1 MKRQSMQSLWIKR
14 YIITLLTAILI
25 IAFIY
30 IVWNKENIKE
40 HRLSLVQTLNDSI
53 AVQTIGN
60 QDKIKDQEIHEQ
72 YNDILKSF
80 NATPKIIITD
90 HKGQWL
96 NSNFNSVN
104 ETRINTDILERENDY
119 DIISTNDLNIPS
131 TDHELYMLKTPIES
145 DNETYGYVI
154 SFVEKNKID
163 EVHIPFVPILLIAIP
178 SIIIGTILI
187 YYFTRQMTT
196 PIHNISS
203 AARKLSDGEF
213 VTIDSHYKEK
223 ELYDFALSFNELSKQ
238 LEAHDQLRNELLAG
252 VTHELKTPVASISGL
267 LQAIQDDIVDETDKE
282 EFIKLSLQ
290 ESRKL
295 NRLIEDLLVFNS
307 FTTDAIKINSDQIN
321 LKEFIESTVTHFDY
335 QSDNQNSI
343 IECHN
348 LIDASI
354 HTDRDRLSQVLLNL
368 LNNANQASHRDSTIE
383 IHMNETLDAY
393 NILIKDF
400 GSGIPK
406 DDIEHIFEKFYR
418 GQNKRYD
425 TRGFGLGL
433 PLCKLIM
440 QKLNGNIQL
449 FETSSEGTTFIIKL
463 NKKGVKNG

>member
-1 MKRQSMQSLWIKR
+1 
-14 YIITLLTAILI
+14 
-25 IAFIY
+25 
-30 IVWNKENIKE
+30 
-40 HRLSLVQTLNDSI
+40 
-53 AVQTIGN
+53 
-60 QDKIKDQEIHEQ
+60 
-72 YNDILKSF
+72 
-80 NATPKIIITD
+80 
-90 HKGQWL
+90 
-96 NSNFNSVN
+96 
-104 ETRINTDILERENDY
+104 
-119 DIISTNDLNIPS
+119 
-131 TDHELYMLKTPIES
+131 MLKTPIES

-368 LNNANQASHRDSTIE
+368 LNNAKQASHRDSTIE
-383 IHMNETLDAY
+383 IHMDETIDSY

-449 FETSSEGTTFIIKL
+449 LETSSEGTTFIIKL